1 MSKDILTNKDLQ
13 INSQTK
19 FLSNKPW
26 KKHIIQTKTPKRKYV
41 PKIFTKNSLQGN
53 PYRKSQKSN
62 SRPNK
67 YWRTFFSKKYPKRKC
82 LPRSL
87 KDVTTK
93 KYVTKFSAKEPLK
106 RHSLPKAWRKES
118 PTKQNETIFGRNLF
132 GINFS
137 PESSDIVLIEISL
150 FWVDCFFQYFFGKG
164 VCRILFGIDFSS
176 ESVW

>member
-106 RHSLPKAWRKES
+106 RHSLPKAWR
-118 PTKQNETIFGRNLF
+118 
-132 GINFS
+132 NF
-137 PESSDIVLIEISL
+137 VGKG
-150 FWVDCFFQYFFGKG
+150 FFGH
-164 VCRILFGIDFSS
+164 CLRDFSWIICF
-176 ESVW
+176 VDFFLRFFFL